1 MNRTDEM
8 KELMENKVLEL
19 ARNFKNNPNDVIEYL
34 KFQSK
39 FYNYSNRNC
48 TLIYKQNPGALCC
61 NSYKRYQE
69 MGYQVKKGEHGM
81 KILVPVLKKFI
92 KVNDKF
98 TSLSSATAEQK
109 KLYKENKLEVKEK
122 LFFKIGTVFDIS
134 QTTCPTQDYP
144 KYIDIG
150 YNSEKHAELFNTL
163 KSYCEKEF
171 KCPVH
176 ENAFSSVSLRGY
188 YEPETNQILIS
199 GNFDDTTKLSVLS
212 HELGHAVLHKD
223 VKNTPNCQIEFEAD
237 AYSIMLQHYCGI
249 EIPESRIRHCA
260 ENLKL
265 MCKQNEYEKQ
275 VQKSL
280 DTAHTAFKNTVNV
293 INKELRPEMTKSFD
307 NNISP
312 QQNNAPQSNI
322 NQQPILPCQIPNMG
336 IGGMS
341 FS

>member
-19 ARNFKNNPNDVIEYL
+19 ALNFKNNPNDIFEYL

-39 FYNYSNRNC
+39 FYSYSNRNC

-61 NSYKRYQE
+61 NSYKRYQK

-98 TSLSSATAEQK
+98 TPLSSATAEQK

-150 YNSEKHAELFNTL
+150 YSSEKHAVLFNTL
-163 KSYCEKEF
+163 KSYCKKEF
-171 KCPVH
+171 NCPVH

-188 YEPETNQILIS
+188 YELKTNQILIS

-212 HELGHAVLHKD
+212 HELGHAMLHRN
-223 VKNTPNCQIEFEAD
+223 VQNTPTYQVEFEAD
-237 AYSIMLQHYCGI
+237 AYSIMHKHYCGI

-265 MCKQNEYEKQ
+265 MCKQNGYEKQ

-307 NNISP
+307 NNIST
-312 QQNNAPQSNI
+312 QQNSVTQNNI

-336 IGGMS
+336 MGGMS

>member
-1 MNRTDEM
+1 MTRTDEM

-19 ARNFKNNPNDVIEYL
+19 ARNFKNNPNDIIEYL

-39 FYNYSNRNC
+39 FYNYSYRNC
-48 TLIYKQNPGALCC
+48 TLIFQQNPGALFC
-61 NSYKRYQE
+61 NSYKKFKE
-69 MGYQVKKGEHGM
+69 IGYNVKKGEHGM
-81 KILVPVLKKFI
+81 KILVPAPKKFI
-92 KVNDKF
+92 KVNDEF
-98 TSLSSATAEQK
+98 IPLASATPEQK

-122 LFFKIGTVFDIS
+122 LFFKVGTVFDIA
-134 QTTCPTQDYP
+134 QTTCPTADYP
-144 KYIDIG
+144 KYLDLG
-150 YNSEKHAELFNTL
+150 YSSKKHKDLFQSL
-163 KSYCEKEF
+163 KTYSEKEF
-171 KCPVH
+171 NCPVH
-176 ENAFSSVSLRGY
+176 ENSFSSVRLRGY
-188 YEPETNQILIS
+188 YEPATNQILIS
-199 GNFDDTTKLSVLS
+199 GNFDDTTKLSILS
-212 HELGHAVLHKD
+212 HELGHAVMHKN
-223 VKNTPNCQIEFEAD
+223 VQNTSTYQVEFEAD

-265 MCKQNEYEKQ
+265 MCKQNGYEKQ

-312 QQNNAPQSNI
+312 QQNNAPQNNI

-336 IGGMS
+336 MGGMS